1 MTYEVWLVAGLVLML
16 AWANGANDIAKGVA
30 TLVGSGTT
38 HARGAVVWATLWTVL
53 GGLVAIVWGGA
64 LLKAFSSGYLS
75 AGFSV
80 DVVFVASTLVGA
92 AGWVL
97 LATRLG
103 LPVSTTHAL
112 LGGIVGAV
120 WIAAGIDGLR
130 LDAVTRKALMPL
142 LISPLI
148 AVAVSAL
155 LLLLARYVAARVPAW
170 TPGCCARKDWQK
182 NPFVCADR
190 VAHSAAHKCIGSVPA
205 SPWAGRIWV
214 GLHWL
219 SGGMTSFARGL
230 NDVPKIAAFLVLLV
244 SLQPGMKTLL
254 GGDGHWPIL
263 LVTLFMA
270 VGALWGGF
278 RVLKILSHRVVPLDA
293 SSGVVANVGTSL
305 LVLLASPLGIPVSTT
320 HVSTGSLMGVRWTR
334 GLRPHQGDALRAI
347 LFAWLITLPVAAG
360 LAALSG
366 LLLG

>member
-1 MTYEVWLVAGLVLML
+1 MHYEVWLVIGLVLAL

-38 HARGAVVWATLWTVL
+38 HARGAVLWAVVWTVL
-53 GGLVAIVWGGA
+53 GGLVAIVWGSA
-64 LLKAFSSGYLS
+64 LLKVFSSGYLS

-80 DVVFVASTLVGA
+80 DLTFIASTLIGA

-120 WIAAGIDGLR
+120 WMAAGIDGLR

-148 AVAVSAL
+148 AVVLSAV
-155 LLLLARYVAARVPAW
+155 LLLLARCVAARVPAW
-170 TPGCCARKDWQK
+170 SPGCCERKDWRK
-182 NPFVCADR
+182 NPFICAGPT
-190 VAHSAAHKCIGSVPA
+190 HSAPV
-205 SPWAGRIWV
+205 SPWAGRVWV

-219 SGGMTSFARGL
+219 SGGLISFARGL
-230 NDVPKIAAFLVLLV
+230 NDVPKIAAFLVLVV
-244 SLQPGMKTLL
+244 SLQPGLIAL
-254 GGDGHWPIL
+254 PGGDNRIPIL
-263 LVTLFMA
+263 AVTLFMA

-278 RVLKILSHRVVPLDA
+278 RVLKILSRRVVPLDA
-293 SSGVVANVGTSL
+293 SSGVVANLGTSL

-320 HVSTGSLMGVRWTR
+320 HVSTGSLLGVRWTQ
-334 GLRPHQGDALRAI
+334 GIRPRQGDALRAI

-366 LLLG
+366 LFL